1 MMQSR
6 FDKIIDRRNS
16 GCYKYDALSMIYG
29 KSDLIPLWV
38 ADMDFAVSDAIL
50 DALSERLEHPVFGYN
65 FRLNDFSEAIVSWE
79 QRRFNWN
86 IHKDWI
92 ISVPGLVP
100 ALSLFVLAFTEP
112 GEGVLI
118 QTPVYRPFYDAV
130 IDHNR
135 KLITS
140 ALINNNGVYSIDW
153 DDFENKLK
161 QAKLFILCSPH
172 NPVGRVWTEEELCK
186 IGSLCSK
193 YKVIVFS
200 DEIHADIVYP
210 GYKHIPFASLA
221 DFSNFCLTGVSPS
234 KSFNIAGLATAV
246 VIISNSVIR
255 DKFMVM
261 NTKLHLYLGNSFG
274 IKALIAAYNDSENW
288 LEELLCYLNGN
299 REYISNFVQNELPGV
314 LLSPIEG
321 TFLAWLDFRN
331 WGLPEPKLQEMIIK
345 KAGLALEPG
354 SEFGDKDEGF
364 MRLNFGC
371 PRSIL
376 ELALSKIKL
385 LAEDL

>member
-1 MMQSR
+1 MQSR
-6 FDKIIDRRNS
+6 FDQIIDRRNS
-16 GCYKYDALSMIYG
+16 ECYKYDALSMIYG

-161 QAKLFILCSPH
+161 QAKLFILC
-172 NPVGRVWTEEELCK
+172 K
-186 IGSLCSK
+186 
-193 YKVIVFS
+193 
-200 DEIHADIVYP
+200 
-210 GYKHIPFASLA
+210 
-221 DFSNFCLTGVSPS
+221 
-234 KSFNIAGLATAV
+234 
-246 VIISNSVIR
+246 
-255 DKFMVM
+255 
-261 NTKLHLYLGNSFG
+261 
-274 IKALIAAYNDSENW
+274 
-288 LEELLCYLNGN
+288 
-299 REYISNFVQNELPGV
+299 
-314 LLSPIEG
+314 
-321 TFLAWLDFRN
+321 
-331 WGLPEPKLQEMIIK
+331 
-345 KAGLALEPG
+345 
-354 SEFGDKDEGF
+354 
-364 MRLNFGC
+364 
-371 PRSIL
+371 
-376 ELALSKIKL
+376 
-385 LAEDL
+385 